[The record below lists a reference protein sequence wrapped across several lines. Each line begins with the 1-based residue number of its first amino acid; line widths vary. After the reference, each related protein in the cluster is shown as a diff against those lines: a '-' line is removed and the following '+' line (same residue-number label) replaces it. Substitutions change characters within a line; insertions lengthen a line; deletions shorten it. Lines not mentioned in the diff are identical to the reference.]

1 MMNHFARMSQIEWYA
16 SLNPIEYKIQNKSM
30 RKTSIIPTIGPKTNN
45 VETLHQL
52 RNAGVNII
60 RLNASHGDHGYFK
73 SCLLYTSDAADE

>member
-30 RKTSIIPTIGPKTNN
+30 RKTSIIATIGPKTNN

-52 RNAGVNII
+52 SLIHI
-60 RLNASHGDHGYFK
+60 
-73 SCLLYTSDAADE
+73 